1 METKTC
7 NKCGEVKSLDEF
19 YKNKSIK
26 DGYNGSCRECS
37 KIYRKKYRQSE
48 KYKEYQKKYE
58 ISRKKER
65 NEYFI
70 NYKNNGKIKE
80 NYDRYYLKNK
90 DKIKERNS
98 KYYIENKEKLK
109 KYRKNYFNDGRFDI
123 SKTKHLLKKEIG
135 CVPPKELIE
144 VKLLILKTKKLCK
157 TSNNLEPV

>member
-26 DGYNGSCRECS
+26 DGYNCSCRECS

-65 NEYFI
+65 NEYFAI
-70 NYKNNGKIKE
+70 YKNSYKRKE
-80 NYDRYYLKNK
+80 AIDRYCIKNK
-90 DKIKERNS
+90 DKIKERS
-98 KYYIENKEKLK
+98 KKYYIENKEKLK